1 MEKSPLNLNELLAAW
16 PPVISRDR
24 VAEYTG
30 GLISPKSLANLD
42 SLGKGPFR
50 RVKLGRRVGYPARDF
65 AEWFLARAREVA

>member
-1 MEKSPLNLNELLAAW
+1 MQQSILSLEDLLAVW
-16 PPVISRDR
+16 PPVLARDR

-42 SLGKGPFR
+42 SLGKGPSR

-65 AEWFLARAREVA
+65 AEWFLDRAREVA